1 MQKNKRLQDALRE
14 LISIVEIHTNATGNN
29 FAWAELEEARMA
41 LDEQGIDMEQQDKP
55 MRWPSDFPGKHD
67 RQEKA

>member
-41 LDEQGIDMEQQDKP
+41 LDEQDIDMEQQDKP